1 VVGVGDFELVG
12 SGLTVYED
20 DRVIEGPLRWLDSPA
35 AVIDFVNS
43 GRAGESIVLARGGT
57 TTFLSPA
64 LTSGVKGVLTLQ
76 GAPESHLGILSRE
89 YGIPCLMSV
98 AFTSGVRS
106 TRGELIPADGTIVRM
121 DVSGSPRGQVYAEP
135 GAVAGADQGADQGAY
150 PDPDPAAQGGPTPE
164 EQAQVQHLLHNYL
177 GETPHGS
184 AGDQLFRRR
193 IGTNVLI
200 TGDDDRDLSRDEL
213 NDLLGYMGFN
223 LWDCLALRATE
234 GESGLIPRQEYE
246 AFGAIQ
252 IWQRYPELLRFITDE
267 IGVDGL
273 HRIGGTSRREI
284 GTKANMLHNWCI
296 GFTLAI
302 GRGIGV
308 GLGQLGAHERE
319 ADLRDGL
326 QFTRRLYAGLRGGPG
341 QPMFSSM
348 NGYVAPVLDGH
359 WLTRF
364 EDEVVPVTDR
374 ETRSRY
380 QRFSANTE
388 LMGFLLHFDNRCGL
402 HDTGPY
408 PTADGGF
415 VIVRDHF
422 LSDDL
427 YHWADVAEDL
437 PHAITQAM
445 FFKPDAPLEV
455 SIGDLGTVFTK
466 PANYLRHLTGMAV
479 YARDRWD
486 TPVSE
491 IRRLD
496 DAEIDRIGARCQTA
510 TTQLYKR
517 IATMSKRD
525 KIMAGAQVYYTDFLA
540 PFARAAGLWDR
551 LKTEFDFFE
560 IDPVASAAYYDL
572 VPNDGAARTV
582 PRLLLTGA
590 GFPPVRDPVSAE
602 EAMAALHLLAL
613 RGCCAELPVPPAD
626 LAGAGLVSRTPAGYL
641 LTDAG
646 RAMHERGLAEERKGF
661 DSERMGQAYERFL
674 ALNGPMKAAAAR
686 WQSADEDARFELLG
700 ELADLV
706 GRVKPALR
714 RTAEQLPR
722 FELYLPRLRKAMSR
736 AEQGELD
743 YVVNP
748 TVDSVHTVWMEL
760 HEDYLLTQGISR
772 EQEGSY

>member
-1 VVGVGDFELVG
+1 VEDGVVEVGDFELVG
-12 SGLTVYED
+12 TGLTVYED
-20 DRVIEGPLRWLDSPA
+20 DRVIEGPVRWLDSPA

-43 GRAGESIVLARGGT
+43 GRAAESIVLARGGT

-106 TRGELIPADGTIVRM
+106 SRGEIIPADGTIVRM
-121 DVSGSPRGQVYAEP
+121 DVSGSPSGQVYAEP
-135 GAVAGADQGADQGAY
+135 GAPTDL
-150 PDPDPAAQGGPTPE
+150 GGTGQQTQPTGPSAE

-184 AGDQLFRRR
+184 AGDQLFRQR
-193 IGTNVLI
+193 IGTGVLT
-200 TGDDDRDLSRDEL
+200 TGEDDRDLSRDEL

-246 AFGAIQ
+246 AFGGIQ

-267 IGVDGL
+267 VGVAGL
-273 HRIGGTSRREI
+273 HRIGGISRREI
-284 GTKANMLHNWCI
+284 GTKANMLHIWCL
-296 GFTLAI
+296 GFT
-302 GRGIGV
+302 V
-308 GLGQLGAHERE
+308 GLGRGLSVGLGKLGAHERE

-326 QFTRRLYAGLRGGPG
+326 QFMRRLYTGLRGGPG
-341 QPMFSSM
+341 QPMFNTMS
-348 NGYVAPVLDGH
+348 GYVSPLLDGD

-364 EDEVVPVTDR
+364 RDEVVPITDP

-408 PTADGGF
+408 PTGDGGF

-427 YHWADVAEDL
+427 YHWADVAEGL

-466 PANYLRHLTGMAV
+466 PANYLKHLTGMAV

-496 DAEIDRIGARCQTA
+496 DAEIHRIGARCQTA

-517 IATMSKRD
+517 VAAMSKRD

-540 PFARAAGLWDR
+540 PFARAAGLWER
-551 LKTEFDFFE
+551 LKDEFDFFE

-590 GFPPVRDPVSAE
+590 AYPPVRDPVSAE
-602 EAMAALHLLAL
+602 EAMPALHVLAL
-613 RGCCAELPVPPAD
+613 RGCCPELPAPGPSPEE
-626 LAGAGLVSRTPAGYL
+626 LASAGLVSLTPAGYL

-646 RAMHERGLAEERKGF
+646 RALHGRVLAAERKGV
-661 DSERMGQAYERFL
+661 DAERLGQAYERFL
-674 ALNGPMKAAAAR
+674 ALNGQLKAVAAR

-722 FELYLPRLRKAMSR
+722 FEPYLPRLRKAMSR
-736 AEQGELD
+736 AEEGQFE
-743 YVVNP
+743 YVVSP

-760 HEDYLLTQGISR
+760 HEDYLLTQGITR